1 MCTFVHILIEM
12 EIEFDEA
19 KRLANLAKHGI
30 DFLDCESVFT
40 DPNAITVEDSHHGEQ
55 RHGTVGT
62 DDLGRLLVVA
72 YTWRGERV
80 RIISAR
86 KAQRRE
92 TRSYT
97 SCRDTLP

>member
-1 MCTFVHILIEM
+1 VHILVYM
-12 EIEFDEA
+12 EIEFDDA
-19 KRLANLAKHGI
+19 KRLAKLGKHGI

-55 RHGTVGT
+55 RHVAIGM
-62 DDLGRLLVVA
+62 DDLGRVLVVA
-72 YTWRGERV
+72 YTWHGERI

-97 SCRDTLP
+97 NCRETPP